1 MNSYGVFES
10 KIIVNGQTIDNKNVL
25 WEGKDQ
31 KANVLVN
38 DNGKQ
43 NVIHLDKDDLL
54 SLMKVPNINMPLE
67 KRLERDLLSQN
78 TNTNTNTSKKRTS
91 KRRTTNKNRRTTNKK
106 RRTTNKTRTSK

>member
-31 KANVLVN
+31 KAKVLVN

-78 TNTNTNTSKKRTS
+78 TNTNTSKKRTS

-106 RRTTNKTRTSK
+106 KRTTNKTTTSK